1 MIRYDLYRNVFPV
14 TALARW
20 VARASVGEAP

>member
-1 MIRYDLYRNVFPV
+1 MLRYDIYRNVFPV

-20 VARASVGEAP
+20 VARASGEEAA